1 MEKNVNYSRSGLN
14 LGAGAERA
22 RMYQYMPRNRVKKLL
37 NIQTARIVLRAAAD
51 RATAHQ
57 DVCAHTEKDPPV
69 VHRSLSAYDCRRGG
83 GYNEYIPNVA
93 LCQSHRA
100 TLANQCA
107 YCHPFMPA
115 RTHQAHTSQRA
126 HAAHT
131 TLLPIIIYIIYIYT
145 TCTRQPSPLCV
156 PVILPYIP
164 WLTPTTHQPAPTTH
178 QVTPA
183 HTLFMPSFISL
194 YIYRAH
200 TRTPHTPTPTHALTS
215 HTYTL
220 HAHRS
225 TRLAPRAPR
234 PCTMHTSTRI
244 DSMRERERYS
254 PSTPTTRRFW
264 DLFVK
269 FFTVEVEN
277 G

>member
-131 TLLPIIIYIIYIYT
+131 TLLPIIIYIYT

-194 YIYRAH
+194 IFTAPTRAH
-200 TRTPHTPTPTHALTS
+200 PILLRPHTRSHPTHTHCTRTDQRDSPHARPGHA
-215 HTYTL
+215 
-220 HAHRS
+220 
-225 TRLAPRAPR
+225 
-234 PCTMHTSTRI
+234 PCTRARVSI
-244 DSMRERERYS
+244 
-254 PSTPTTRRFW
+254 PCANANAIRRPLPPPAVFGIY
-264 DLFVK
+264 L
-269 FFTVEVEN
+269 
-277 G
+277 